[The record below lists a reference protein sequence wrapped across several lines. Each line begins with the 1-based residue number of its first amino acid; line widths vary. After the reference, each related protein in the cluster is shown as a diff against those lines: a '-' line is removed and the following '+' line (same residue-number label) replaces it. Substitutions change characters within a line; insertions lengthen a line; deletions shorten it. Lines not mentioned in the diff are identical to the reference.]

1 MMKTKLTIANLFLVL
16 ATVQGYATPKVLS
29 LDQCIDSALTY
40 NRNIRQQEL
49 NRASREIAY
58 EQARANLL
66 PNLNASAGQSF
77 MFGRSL
83 IADNT
88 YRDVNSSQ
96 SSFGIGSNITLFDG
110 MRMKYNIE
118 ARRAE
123 LLASKADL
131 EKIKEDIRL
140 NVTVAYLQVL
150 LLKEN
155 RQTAVS
161 QLELTRQ
168 KVEQRSAL
176 VAAGKLP
183 EGELYEL
190 NAQLAKEELNLTR
203 VNTQLQL
210 ALLDLAQI
218 IELNDFENLDVELP
232 AEMQNAELKILSADE
247 VFQSALLSRPELK
260 AAEYRLQ
267 GSLKNVEI
275 ARAAYLPTLNF
286 GAQISTGYYNLAGVP
301 NNSFSQQSRD
311 NLSTNLGFNLQIP
324 IFNRF
329 TTRNQVANSKLAV
342 ENSRIEIEN
351 TRVQLRKTIEQAYQN
366 ALAAQARLSAA
377 RRSERASQEAY
388 RYAEQKY
395 EAGRASVY
403 DLYSA
408 KANLAQAI
416 SELSQSKYEYILR
429 INVLELLK

>member
-1 MMKTKLTIANLFLVL
+1 MKNKWMLFLLVVL
-16 ATVQGYATPKVLS
+16 FSAVHLPATTRVLT
-29 LDQCIDSALTY
+29 LQQCIDSALTY
-40 NRNIRQQEL
+40 NRTIRQQEL
-49 NRASREIAY
+49 NRANREIAY

-96 SSFGIGSNITLFDG
+96 SSFGIGSSVTLFDG

-118 ARRAE
+118 ARRSE

-131 EKIKEDIRL
+131 EKIQEDIRL

-155 RQTAVS
+155 KQTAIS
-161 QLELTRQ
+161 QLELTSQ
-168 KVEQRSAL
+168 KLEQRTAL
-176 VAAGKLP
+176 VNAGKLP
-183 EGELYEL
+183 EGELLEL
-190 NAQLAKEELNLTR
+190 NAQQAKEELNLTR
-203 VNTQLQL
+203 TDTQLKL

-218 IELNDFENLDVELP
+218 IELSDFERLDVEMTS
-232 AEMQNAELKILSADE
+232 EMKETELKLLSADE
-247 VFQSALLSRPELK
+247 VYRSALLSRPELK

-275 ARAAYLPTLNF
+275 ARSAYFPTLNF
-286 GAQISTGYYNLAGVP
+286 GAQMSTGFYNLSGVP
-301 NNSFSQQSRD
+301 NNSFGQQTKD
-311 NLSTNLGFNLQIP
+311 NLSTNLGFNLQVP

-329 TTRNQVANSKLAV
+329 TTRNQVASSKLAV
-342 ENSRIEIEN
+342 ENSRLEIEN
-351 TRVQLRKTIEQAYQN
+351 TRILLRKTIEQAYQN
-366 ALAAQARLSAA
+366 AVAAQSRLAAAQ
-377 RRSERASQEAY
+377 RSERASREAY

-408 KANLAQAI
+408 KSNLAQSI
-416 SELSQSKYEYILR
+416 SELTQSKYEYILR

>member
-1 MMKTKLTIANLFLVL
+1 MMKTKLTIVL
-16 ATVQGYATPKVLS
+16 LSIAVAGIHVSASPKVLS
-29 LDQCIDSALTY
+29 LEQCIDSALTY

-96 SSFGIGSNITLFDG
+96 SSFGIGSNVTLFDG

-161 QLELTRQ
+161 QLELSRQ

-183 EGELYEL
+183 EGELFEL

-203 VNTQLQL
+203 VDTQLKL

-232 AEMQNAELKILSADE
+232 AAMKEAELKILSANE
-247 VFQSALLSRPELK
+247 VYQSALLSRPELK

-286 GAQISTGYYNLAGVP
+286 GAQVSTGYYNLAGVP

-351 TRVQLRKTIEQAYQN
+351 TRIQLRKTIEQAYQN

>member
-1 MMKTKLTIANLFLVL
+1 MNTKFLILPLCLLAFSFQLKAAPKILT
-16 ATVQGYATPKVLS
+16 

-40 NRNIRQQEL
+40 NRNIRQQDL

-96 SSFGIGSNITLFDG
+96 TSFGIGTSVTIFDG

-123 LLASKADL
+123 MLASKADL
-131 EKIKEDIRL
+131 DKIKEDIRL

-155 RQTAVS
+155 KQTAVS
-161 QLELTRQ
+161 QLELTGQ
-168 KVEQRSAL
+168 KVEQRTAL
-176 VAAGKLP
+176 VNAGKLP
-183 EGELYEL
+183 EGELFEL
-190 NAQLAKEELNLTR
+190 KSQFAREELNLTR
-203 VNTQLQL
+203 VETQLKL

-218 IELNDFENLDVELP
+218 IEISDFETLDVELP
-232 AEMQNAELKILSADE
+232 QTMSEDVSILLSSNE
-247 VFQSALLSRPELK
+247 VYQSALLSRPELK
-260 AAEYRLQ
+260 AAEFRLQ

-286 GAQISTGYYNLAGVP
+286 GAQMSTGYYNLNGIA
-301 NNSFSQQSRD
+301 NNSFSQQTQQ

-329 TTRNQVANSKLAV
+329 ATRNQVANSKLAV
-342 ENSRIEIEN
+342 ENSRLEMEN
-351 TRVQLRKTIEQAYQN
+351 TRIQLRKTIEQAYQN
-366 ALAAQARLSAA
+366 AVAAQARLVAA
-377 RRSERASQEAY
+377 QRSEQASREAY
-388 RYAEQKY
+388 RYAEQKFD
-395 EAGRASVY
+395 AGKASVY
-403 DLYSA
+403 ELYAA
-408 KANLAQAI
+408 KANLTQVL
-416 SELSQSKYEYILR
+416 SELSQAKYEYILR
-429 INVLELLK
+429 INVLERMK

>member
-1 MMKTKLTIANLFLVL
+1 MKWIFIPLVVLGAIAGVQAAPKILTLE
-16 ATVQGYATPKVLS
+16 
-29 LDQCIDSALTY
+29 QCVDSALTY
-40 NRNIRQQEL
+40 NRNIRQYEL
-49 NRASREIAY
+49 NRESREIAY

-96 SSFGIGSNITLFDG
+96 TSFGIGSNLTLFDG
-110 MRMKYNIE
+110 MRMKYSID

-123 LLASKADL
+123 LLAAKADL
-131 EKIKEDIRL
+131 EKMKEDIRL

-155 RQTAVS
+155 RLTAES
-161 QLELTRQ
+161 QLELTRLKIDRQ
-168 KVEQRSAL
+168 SAL
-176 VAAGKLP
+176 VSAGKLP

-190 NAQLAKEELNLTR
+190 KAQFAREELALTR
-203 VNTQLQL
+203 ADTQLKL

-218 IELNDFENLDVELP
+218 IELTDFESLDVELP
-232 AEMQNAELKILSADE
+232 VEMAKEDLQLLSADE
-247 VFQSALLSRPELK
+247 VYRSALQSRPELK

-267 GSLKNVEI
+267 GSLKNVDI
-275 ARAAYLPTLNF
+275 ARSAYFPTLSF
-286 GAQISTGYYNLAGVP
+286 GAQVSTGYYNLNGVP
-301 NNSFSQQSRD
+301 NNSFNQQTRD
-311 NLSTNLGFNLQIP
+311 NLSTNVGFSLQVP

-329 TTRNQVANSKLAV
+329 STRNQVISSKLAA
-342 ENSRIEIEN
+342 ENSRLEIEN
-351 TRVQLRKTIEQAYQN
+351 AKVQLRKTIEQAYQN
-366 ALAAQARLSAA
+366 AVAAQSRLMAA
-377 RRSERASQEAY
+377 RRSETASCEAY

-403 DLYSA
+403 ELYQA
-408 KANLAQAI
+408 KSNLTQVI
-416 SELSQSKYEYILR
+416 SELTQSKYEYMLR
-429 INVLELLK
+429 VNVLELMK

>member
-1 MMKTKLTIANLFLVL
+1 MKWIFIPLVVLGAIAGVQAAPKILTLE
-16 ATVQGYATPKVLS
+16 
-29 LDQCIDSALTY
+29 QCVDSALTY
-40 NRNIRQQEL
+40 NRNIRQYEL
-49 NRASREIAY
+49 NRESREIAY

-96 SSFGIGSNITLFDG
+96 TSFGIGSNLTLFDG
-110 MRMKYNIE
+110 MRMKYSID

-123 LLASKADL
+123 LLAAKADL
-131 EKIKEDIRL
+131 EKMKEDIRL

-155 RQTAVS
+155 RLTAES
-161 QLELTRQ
+161 QLELTRLKIDRQ
-168 KVEQRSAL
+168 SAL
-176 VAAGKLP
+176 VSAGKLP

-190 NAQLAKEELNLTR
+190 KAQFAREELALTR
-203 VNTQLQL
+203 ADTQLKL

-218 IELNDFENLDVELP
+218 IELTDFESLDVELP
-232 AEMQNAELKILSADE
+232 VEMAKEDLQLLSADE
-247 VFQSALLSRPELK
+247 VYRSALQSRPELK

-267 GSLKNVEI
+267 GSLKNVDI
-275 ARAAYLPTLNF
+275 ARSAYFPTLSF
-286 GAQISTGYYNLAGVP
+286 GAQVSTGYYNLNGVP
-301 NNSFSQQSRD
+301 NNSFNQQTRD
-311 NLSTNLGFNLQIP
+311 NLSTNVGFSLQVP

-329 TTRNQVANSKLAV
+329 STRNQVISSKLAA
-342 ENSRIEIEN
+342 ENSRLEIEN
-351 TRVQLRKTIEQAYQN
+351 AKVQLRKTIEQAYQN
-366 ALAAQARLSAA
+366 AVAAQSRLMAA
-377 RRSERASQEAY
+377 RRSETASREAY

-403 DLYSA
+403 EFYQA
-408 KANLAQAI
+408 KSNLTQVI
-416 SELSQSKYEYILR
+416 SELTQSKYEYMLR
-429 INVLELLK
+429 VNVLELMK

>member
-1 MMKTKLTIANLFLVL
+1 MKWIFIPLVVLGAIAGVQAAPKILTLE
-16 ATVQGYATPKVLS
+16 
-29 LDQCIDSALTY
+29 QCVDSALTY
-40 NRNIRQQEL
+40 NRNIRQYEL
-49 NRASREIAY
+49 NRESREIAY

-96 SSFGIGSNITLFDG
+96 TSFGIGSNLTLFDG
-110 MRMKYNIE
+110 MRMKYSID

-123 LLASKADL
+123 LLAAKADL
-131 EKIKEDIRL
+131 EKMKEDIRL

-155 RQTAVS
+155 RLTAES
-161 QLELTRQ
+161 QLELTRLKIDRQ
-168 KVEQRSAL
+168 SAL
-176 VAAGKLP
+176 VSAGKLP

-190 NAQLAKEELNLTR
+190 KAQFAREELALTR
-203 VNTQLQL
+203 ADTQLKL

-218 IELNDFENLDVELP
+218 IELTDFESLDVELP
-232 AEMQNAELKILSADE
+232 VEMAKEDLQLLSADE
-247 VFQSALLSRPELK
+247 VYRSALQSRPELK

-267 GSLKNVEI
+267 GSLKNVDI
-275 ARAAYLPTLNF
+275 ARSAYFPTLSF
-286 GAQISTGYYNLAGVP
+286 GAQVSTGYYNLNGVP
-301 NNSFSQQSRD
+301 NNSFNQQTRD
-311 NLSTNLGFNLQIP
+311 NLSTNVGFSLQVP

-329 TTRNQVANSKLAV
+329 STRNQVISSKLAA
-342 ENSRIEIEN
+342 ENSRLEIEN
-351 TRVQLRKTIEQAYQN
+351 AKVQLRKTIEQAYQN
-366 ALAAQARLSAA
+366 AVAAQSRLMAA
-377 RRSERASQEAY
+377 RRSETASREAY

-403 DLYSA
+403 ELYQA
-408 KANLAQAI
+408 KSNLTQVI
-416 SELSQSKYEYILR
+416 SELTQSKYEYMLR
-429 INVLELLK
+429 VNVLELMK

>member
-1 MMKTKLTIANLFLVL
+1 MKWIFIPLVVLGAIAGVQAAPKILTLE
-16 ATVQGYATPKVLS
+16 
-29 LDQCIDSALTY
+29 QCVDSALTY
-40 NRNIRQQEL
+40 NRNIRQYEL
-49 NRASREIAY
+49 NRESREIAY

-96 SSFGIGSNITLFDG
+96 TSFGIGSNLTLFDG
-110 MRMKYNIE
+110 MRMKYSID

-123 LLASKADL
+123 LLAAKADL
-131 EKIKEDIRL
+131 EKMKEDIRL

-155 RQTAVS
+155 RLTAES
-161 QLELTRQ
+161 QLELTRLKIDRQ
-168 KVEQRSAL
+168 SAL
-176 VAAGKLP
+176 VSAGKLP

-190 NAQLAKEELNLTR
+190 KAQFAREELALTR
-203 VNTQLQL
+203 ADTQLKL

-218 IELNDFENLDVELP
+218 IELTDFESLDVELP
-232 AEMQNAELKILSADE
+232 VEMAKEDLQLLSADE
-247 VFQSALLSRPELK
+247 VYRSALQSRPELK

-267 GSLKNVEI
+267 GSLKNVDI
-275 ARAAYLPTLNF
+275 ARSAYFPTLSF
-286 GAQISTGYYNLAGVP
+286 GAQVSTGYYNLNGVP
-301 NNSFSQQSRD
+301 NNSFNQQTRD
-311 NLSTNLGFNLQIP
+311 NLSTNVGFSLQVP

-329 TTRNQVANSKLAV
+329 STRNQVTSSKLAA
-342 ENSRIEIEN
+342 ENSRLEIEN
-351 TRVQLRKTIEQAYQN
+351 AKVQLRKTIEQAYQN
-366 ALAAQARLSAA
+366 AVAAQSRLMAA
-377 RRSERASQEAY
+377 RRSETASREAY

-403 DLYSA
+403 ELYQA
-408 KANLAQAI
+408 KSNLTQVI
-416 SELSQSKYEYILR
+416 SELTQSKYEYMLR
-429 INVLELLK
+429 VNVLELMK